1 MRNTSGFAQKNC
13 AKLFSFHEQKFA
25 KNTTGFAQIAQNR
38 AKLIAFMR
46 KNNAKV
52 RKKKICANFA
62 QILRKKYRH
71 FVETLKITFLV
82 WIILDYIVLNLKSIV
97 HYHIKWIDRP

>member
-25 KNTTGFAQIAQNR
+25 KNTTGFAQIAQKNVR
-38 AKLIAFMR
+38 KTAQNSLRFIR
-46 KNNAKV
+46 KNSAKV
-52 RKKKICANFA
+52 RKNKICAKIA

-71 FVETLKITFLV
+71 FVETLA
-82 WIILDYIVLNLKSIV
+82 
-97 HYHIKWIDRP
+97 

>member
-25 KNTTGFAQIAQNR
+25 KNTTGFAQIAQKKVR
-38 AKLIAFMR
+38 KTAQKSLRFMR
-46 KNNAKV
+46 KNSAKV
-52 RKKKICANFA
+52 RKKKICAKIA

-71 FVETLKITFLV
+71 FVETLPET
-82 WIILDYIVLNLKSIV
+82 V
-97 HYHIKWIDRP
+97 HCSTKK